1 MSTDEILNPFQIALS
16 QFGRAAD
23 LLNLDEGMRDLLR
36 TPVLELSV
44 AVPIH
49 MDDGTLKV
57 FRGFRVHHNTSRG
70 PAKGGIRF
78 HPQVDLDEVRALA
91 SWMTW
96 KCAVVQIP
104 FGGAKGGV
112 ICDPNIMS
120 RSEVENVTRRYTAA
134 IADVIGPDRDI
145 PAPDVNT
152 NAQTMAW
159 IMDTYS
165 MFMGHKVMNIVTGKP
180 VAVGGSLGREAATG
194 RGVMLCT
201 REAARRL
208 GMNLNGARVAV
219 QGFGNVG
226 FHAARLIAE
235 LGAKIVAVAEQ
246 RGCIY
251 SPQGL
256 DCTKAQAWARN
267 KLDLSE
273 MPGATE
279 ITLDEFWA
287 LDCDVMVPAALEN
300 QITSRNADSIKA
312 KIVAEGANGPTTPMA
327 DEILFNKGIL
337 VIPDILCNAGGVT
350 VSYFEW
356 VQDIQ
361 SHFWTEK
368 RVNEELEAIM
378 VRSFDEVYE
387 KTQANKFDMRTAAYY
402 IAVGRVVEAT
412 ILRGIWP

>member
-1 MSTDEILNPFQIALS
+1 MSEKEILNPFQIALS
-16 QFGRAAD
+16 QFDRAAD
-23 LLNLDEGMRDLLR
+23 HLNLDAGMREVLR
-36 TPVLELSV
+36 TPVMEVQV

-49 MDDGTLKV
+49 LDDGTLKV
-57 FRGFRVHHNTSRG
+57 FKGFRVQHNIARG
-70 PAKGGIRF
+70 PAKGGVRF

-96 KCAVVQIP
+96 KCATVQIP

-112 ICDPNIMS
+112 ICDPTKMS
-120 RSEVENVTRRYTAA
+120 RRELENVTRRYTAA

-159 IMDTYS
+159 MMDTYS

-180 VAVGGSLGREAATG
+180 IAIGGSLGREAATG
-194 RGVMLCT
+194 RGVMLTT
-201 REAARRL
+201 REACKRI
-208 GMNLNGARVAV
+208 NLPMQDARVIV

-226 FHAARLIAE
+226 YHGARLIE
-235 LGAKIVAVAEQ
+235 EQGSKIVAVADL
-246 RGCIY
+246 RGVIY
-251 SPQGL
+251 CPKGMPTAKALAWVRNQI
-256 DCTKAQAWARN
+256 DTK
-267 KLDLSE
+267 DI
-273 MPGATE
+273 PGASE
-279 ITLDEFWA
+279 ITLDEFWG
-287 LDCDVMVPAALEN
+287 LDCEIAVPAALEN
-300 QITSRNADSIKA
+300 QITSKNADLIKA
-312 KIVAEGANGPTTPMA
+312 RIVSEGANGPTTPAA
-327 DEILFNKGIL
+327 DNILYGKNIM

-378 VRSFDEVYE
+378 VRSFGDVYDRS
-387 KTQANKFDMRTAAYY
+387 QADKFDLRNAAYV
-402 IAVGRVVEAT
+402 IAVGRVAEAT
-412 ILRGIWP
+412 MLRGIWP